1 MIIEPQ
7 NIVIKQEWIR
17 IKSEIDKSNQKDKE
31 MFGKFL
37 ASSEPKYEEVKK
49 PDRKLNTEK
58 INEMITEN
66 AMAVKL
72 YEKMKKTKRAE
83 KCKKNIEKLEKMK
96 EDVAN
101 GKEIPDMN
109 AINKDI
115 KEMALKQ
122 GYVNESV

>member
-1 MIIEPQ
+1 
-7 NIVIKQEWIR
+7 
-17 IKSEIDKSNQKDKE
+17 

-122 GYVNESV
+122 GYVNESVQVNSYR